1 MKNIPRAKEMN
12 INVASWGRLL
22 KRSTPSIQNQNTVD
36 SAASTPSTPSSG
48 VDMFATAQPLH
59 LNFDQPD
66 EFETVVAPGENPDM
80 NIAGLSGARPL
91 GMHFLFHCS
100 IIFIIFHN
108 FYNCIGNFFC
118 LP

>member
-48 VDMFATAQPLH
+48 DMYGTAQH
-59 LNFDQPD
+59 LNFDTPSD
-66 EFETVVAPGENPDM
+66 DFETVVAPGENPDM

-91 GMHFLFHCS
+91 GLFIWFCFFLS
-100 IIFIIFHN
+100 
-108 FYNCIGNFFC
+108 
-118 LP
+118 